1 MRFIP
6 RILVFAVA
14 ASVMTGISAT
24 AADEQK
30 KPTKNDIPAAIMAAF
45 QEAYPKATI
54 VSFGQEKIDSIIAF
68 EIESKDGDVERNIL
82 YKLDGAVV
90 EIEETISAS
99 ALPDAVKTAIA
110 EAYPKGKIEKRERL
124 TRGKTVEYEVLV
136 EQGEAAYEIV
146 ASPEGKIVRSEP
158 VDSEQDEDDEGDED

>member
-6 RILVFAVA
+6 RILALAVA
-14 ASVMTGISAT
+14 ASVMAGISSM

-54 VSFGQEKIDSIIAF
+54 VAFGQEEKDSVAAF

-82 YKLDGAVV
+82 YKLDGTVV

-99 ALPDAVKTAIA
+99 SLPDAVKNGVAA
-110 EAYPKGKIEKRERL
+110 AYPKGKIEKRERL
-124 TRGKTVEYEVLV
+124 THGKTVEYEVLV
-136 EQGEAAYEIV
+136 EQGEAAYEV
-146 ASPEGKIVRSEP
+146 VVSPEGNILRSEP
-158 VDSEQDEDDEGDED
+158 VDSEQDEDDEDDED